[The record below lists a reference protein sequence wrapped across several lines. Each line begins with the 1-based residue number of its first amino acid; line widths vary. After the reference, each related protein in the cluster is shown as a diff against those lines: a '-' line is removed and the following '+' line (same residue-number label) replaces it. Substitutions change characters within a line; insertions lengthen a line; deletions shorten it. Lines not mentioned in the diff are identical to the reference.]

1 MIFETIDTPWLGQ
14 WWPCLIQIDLFE
26 SAIEL
31 NYFGFLR
38 LPTVERQ
45 EVRLDCSL
53 EVSYQF
59 AWNYAEGALSGVT
72 LGSFKQI
79 RGSAILPMLQS
90 TPFNTE
96 AVRQSRTK
104 ILVKVFG
111 GGCGP
116 GISSARRFVEMHG
129 NAKIPDQSSALQ
141 NGQTGSFPSRHRI
154 QIVTEPQLPTSEDLP
169 RTTTRSSRAQEVLS
183 DRMYLRRKSGSGIE
197 PT

>member
-1 MIFETIDTPWLGQ
+1 
-14 WWPCLIQIDLFE
+14 
-26 SAIEL
+26 
-31 NYFGFLR
+31 
-38 LPTVERQ
+38 LPTVERE

-129 NAKIPDQSSALQ
+129 NAKFRTKVALYK
-141 NGQTGSFPSRHRI
+141 TGKPGHS
-154 QIVTEPQLPTSEDLP
+154 P
-169 RTTTRSSRAQEVLS
+169 RV
-183 DRMYLRRKSGSGIE
+183 IE
-197 PT
+197 FKL